1 MRGKGLFA
9 LPAIEKLFVWCQLI
23 TGQEKKRKTRL
34 SQENIVCSSR
44 ECSRVYDLLVVLL
57 HYLCGMPTEFWF
69 LFALFLVAATVL
81 IVAKWSYYKH
91 QVIKIRHHFHK
102 L

>member
-1 MRGKGLFA
+1 
-9 LPAIEKLFVWCQLI
+9 
-23 TGQEKKRKTRL
+23 
-34 SQENIVCSSR
+34 
-44 ECSRVYDLLVVLL
+44 
-57 HYLCGMPTEFWF
+57 
-69 LFALFLVAATVL
+69 LFLVAATVL